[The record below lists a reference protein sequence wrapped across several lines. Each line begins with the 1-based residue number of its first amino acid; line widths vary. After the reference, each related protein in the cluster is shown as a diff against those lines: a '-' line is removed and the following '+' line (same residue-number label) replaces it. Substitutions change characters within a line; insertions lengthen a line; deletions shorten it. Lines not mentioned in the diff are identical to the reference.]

1 MGKWWNSM
9 IPEALW
15 AYRTVFKTPIGQTPH
30 QLIYGKTCRIPVDL
44 EFRSHGAIK
53 RWKIDLQSA
62 GVKRKIQW
70 AELDKWRK
78 KAFHSSKLNK
88 EQMKRWHDKQVEIK
102 HFKLGTKVLL
112 FNSHLCLFGR
122 GKLRSRWKEPGS
134 IDPQG
139 QWREY
144 LQSLEYI
151 PRARTTRTQR
161 NRRL

>member
-1 MGKWWNSM
+1 MGKGWNSM

-15 AYRTVFKTPIGQTPH
+15 AYRTTFKTPIGQTPH

-53 RWKIDLQSA
+53 RWKMDLQSA

-88 EQMKRWHDKQVEIK
+88 EQMKR
-102 HFKLGTKVLL
+102 
-112 FNSHLCLFGR
+112 
-122 GKLRSRWKEPGS
+122 
-134 IDPQG
+134 
-139 QWREY
+139 
-144 LQSLEYI
+144 
-151 PRARTTRTQR
+151 
-161 NRRL
+161 